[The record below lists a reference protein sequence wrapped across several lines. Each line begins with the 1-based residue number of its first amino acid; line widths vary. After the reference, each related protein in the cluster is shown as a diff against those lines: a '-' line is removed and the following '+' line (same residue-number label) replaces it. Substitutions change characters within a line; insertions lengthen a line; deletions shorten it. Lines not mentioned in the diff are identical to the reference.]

1 MSATERPDRPA
12 TIQAFER
19 GDYATIALHGSPED
33 WQTHAA
39 HGLIGN
45 AEKALAGLAAFDHPE
60 ARFYR
65 GVTYWIDG
73 REKEAAK
80 ILASCEG
87 AHAQRLLELIRKPKI
102 RVLAQCDRGSQWD
115 IITAIRKDP
124 RFEVTNVGFSP
135 NDTPNKA
142 SADVREFYDEKA
154 PPDFYIAKMVE
165 WHLLPSNLEA
175 LPCPRF
181 GHTADYDLHIQTV
194 RPWLSLFDEL
204 LTTDQTE
211 WADVSKLTDAPVTVF
226 PKAFSISSSL
236 PKMEQGIRPMDAFIS
251 GTTFHPYHPD
261 KARLLHQI
269 LANDELKVQIVE
281 GFLPLADYFKILGHT
296 RAAFTY
302 IRHPGGMPTRGMEA
316 LAMGS
321 AIAVQKESILRAYLG
336 EEEGVVS
343 YDSDGTDLP
352 EVLDRIS
359 REWEHFAPRAQRG
372 GAYLR
377 KEFTAERTAGQYFRF
392 LTFLAARPRNAK
404 KADIPQAPRQKRAV
418 FCKGWA
424 WHPRVNKGVRQR
436 NTPALLKDLEEKGQ
450 PSSLIDLTRELMLE
464 YATWAYPPA
473 AQTFS
478 KGFAVRGTADHS
490 LFRQTL
496 DLFRFGI
503 QRFPKSLVLRFNA
516 IRAALY
522 LGEPAQVSEAL
533 QWARETLSLPT
544 GHWTVDPDEDVLPW
558 DFFSQMFNYRAYF
571 DACTRHWQ
579 TRDDVSSEL
588 IQLILASLSYHVS
601 CYADASSADRRT
613 QALRA
618 TRLDP
623 GFPFYA
629 LHAAKLL
636 EQVGYPESD
645 SEAEALLIPLAD
657 NSMLLFQASALLQ
670 TMHEAGRTR
679 SPHIAPLLKRAEEA
693 RKRISVTSAGRE
705 DWGILPLR
713 PALADPSPASS
724 QKPASGPIAGPS
736 PSTAGERPRILY
748 LCLEFA
754 QWEHAR
760 RLAYPAGVGLE
771 EGFHAH
777 NADLTTLPSVCGLS
791 VEARKAWQN
800 EVRRRCEGR
809 SFDQVWVELVH
820 SEWDEE
826 FWQWIQGIAPV
837 RVGLIMESLRY
848 EPEVYAQS
856 PHLLQRHAHVEKRL
870 RHVTHALCIDEADAE
885 ELRQSGQA
893 AVWWPQAV
901 PERFLLA
908 APIEPPDRRGV
919 FLGSVYGSRNE
930 WLQHPSLVGLLTF
943 QSKAPEETTDY
954 PAWFDDTQRSWESL
968 LLAEGPMPDNAL
980 ALYLESW
987 RRIRSETFR
996 LWIQGLQGCGAIV
1009 NLPSYVRGYAGRVY
1023 EGMAAGVPVVSWDVP
1038 DRPQTHGLFDKDK
1051 EILLFQRDN
1060 PEALAH
1066 CMRTLIENPD
1076 NARKLAVQG
1085 QERLRQGHTVEQRI
1099 DQIQSWIRT
1108 GTLPDFQAAS
1118 PIRINPLPSPAV
1130 APVSSLTPRTAMLA
1144 ATLSKVRRAQ
1154 GALTEAVACL
1164 DAALE
1169 SKPSQ
1174 IAWLVE
1180 RMDLAREAG
1189 EAVAVRRFAERAL
1202 ALETLNAQVWCRL
1215 AVEANRSGQIDLAKR
1230 IVETLWPQTPE
1241 DLGALVEWLKVH
1253 TASSQKASVAEQLT
1267 FSRDWLEPW
1276 LAKANAALELE
1287 RSSVGRSDKPGVADL
1302 GNLDAANAALEAGQ
1316 LADAWTLATTAIQ
1329 QRPFHPKAWLLLA
1342 SVALRAGDIERAGQ
1356 CGAEAKR
1363 LAPQWK
1369 AAKDFIKQIP
1379 AKGTAPQTS
1388 LPALALEVGP
1398 RKPRLTV
1405 CLITRDEER
1414 FISAC
1419 LKSIQSVADQIVV
1432 LDTGSTDRTV
1442 QIAQEL
1448 GAEVHHFTW
1457 RNDFSAA
1464 RNAAL
1469 EHARGDWILS
1479 LDADEEL
1486 VASTCDSLKTALSD
1500 PDVIAYRIPLADV
1513 GKEKEGFHYV
1523 PRLFRNAPG
1532 VHFRGRIHEHAFGS
1546 LETLQTE
1553 LGMRNILGK
1562 AQLLHHGYTD
1572 QVVKDRGKVK
1582 RNLRLLESALE
1593 ETPDDISLWMSYG
1606 LDLVRS
1612 GQLDAGLESYNKAFQ
1627 LMSRRP
1633 TEATPPEL
1641 RERLMTLF
1649 ASHLMTAQRFQTLT
1663 ELSTSPAAQATG
1675 PTASL
1680 HLLFGLAQYMQQ
1692 NHAEAAKHLRQC
1704 IAKRNTPSLS
1714 PILPDIKTGAPRHIL
1729 AIALSKLGD
1738 KKEAAKQFEASLAET
1753 PDACNVRLDFAHFL
1767 QREGQTIPALQQLH
1781 EIILRRPSE
1790 LAAWRFGAEL
1800 ALSKPDYL
1808 DFANDWTGEACK
1820 AFPRDSALQ
1829 HARAEVLTL
1838 RGDFQDA
1845 EPLWKTLK
1853 AHNNHKATAA
1863 WVLCLLQTGQEIPKQ
1878 DAGIEKLIS
1887 AEFYG
1892 WFGRLVTI
1900 GNEAAIRSLVASLD
1914 TLVLSLPSAT
1924 QLLKEVLTEAEA
1936 A

>member
-1 MSATERPDRPA
+1 MSATERLDRPA
-12 TIQAFER
+12 TIHAFER

-65 GVTYWIDG
+65 GVTLWIDG
-73 REKEAAK
+73 QEKEAAK

-87 AHAQRLLELIRKPKI
+87 AHAQRLLALIRKPKI

-142 SADVREFYDEKA
+142 SADVREFYDEKS

-165 WHLLPSNLEA
+165 WHLLPSNLRA
-175 LPCPRF
+175 LPCPLF

-226 PKAFSISSSL
+226 PKAFSISGSL
-236 PKMEQGIRPMDAFIS
+236 PAMEQGIRAMDAFIS

-269 LANDELKVQIVE
+269 LANEELKVQIVE

-336 EEEGVVS
+336 EDEGVVS

-392 LTFLAARPRNAK
+392 LTFLAARPRAARAESK
-404 KADIPQAPRQKRAV
+404 DAPPRQKRAV

-424 WHPRVNKGVRQR
+424 WHPRVNKAVRLR
-436 NTPALLKDLEEKGQ
+436 NTPDLIKDFEQTGLS
-450 PSSLIDLTRELMLE
+450 SSLIDLTRELVLE

-473 AQTFS
+473 AQTFA
-478 KGFAVRGTADHS
+478 KGYAARGTPDHS

-496 DLFRFGI
+496 ELFRFGI
-503 QRFPKSLVLRFNA
+503 QRFPKSLVIRFNA
-516 IRAALY
+516 IRSALY
-522 LGEPAQVSEAL
+522 LGEPDQVSEAL
-533 QWARETLSLPT
+533 RWAREALSLPT
-544 GHWTVDPDEDVLPW
+544 GHWVVDPDEDVLPW

-579 TRDDVSSEL
+579 TREDVSSEL
-588 IQLILASLSYHVS
+588 IRLILASLSYHVS
-601 CYADASSADRRT
+601 CYTDVGIADRRT
-613 QALRA
+613 HALRA

-629 LHAAKLL
+629 LNAARLL
-636 EQVGYPESD
+636 EQVGQPESD
-645 SEAEALLIPLAD
+645 SEAEGLLISLAD
-657 NSMLLFQASALLQ
+657 NSMLFFQAATLLQ
-670 TMHEAGRTR
+670 SMQAAGRTKCAQ
-679 SPHIAPLLKRAEEA
+679 IAAVLKRTEQA

-713 PALADPSPASS
+713 PTLTECSDAVPQAPVNDSQSSPASS
-724 QKPASGPIAGPS
+724 PESA
-736 PSTAGERPRILY
+736 RPRILF

-771 EGFHAH
+771 EGFHAQ
-777 NADLTTLPSVCGLS
+777 NAELTTLPSICGLS
-791 VEARKAWQN
+791 ADARKAWQR
-800 EVRRRCEGR
+800 EIRRRCEGQR
-809 SFDQVWVELVH
+809 FDQVWVELVH

-826 FWQWIQGIAPV
+826 FWQWMQGVAPV

-848 EPEVYAQS
+848 EPEVYVQS
-856 PHLLQRHAHVEKRL
+856 PHLLQRQAHVEKRL

-885 ELRQSGQA
+885 ELRQSGQP

-901 PERFLLA
+901 PERFLLSPPDA
-908 APIEPPDRRGV
+908 PPDRRGV

-943 QSKAPEETTDY
+943 QSKAPEETTEY

-968 LLAEGPMPDNAL
+968 LLSEGPLPDNAL
-980 ALYLESW
+980 ELYLESW
-987 RRIRSETFR
+987 RRIRSESFR
-996 LWIQGLQGCGAIV
+996 LWIRGLQGCGAIV

-1023 EGMAAGVPVVSWDVP
+1023 EGISAGVPVVSWDVP
-1038 DRPQTHGLFDKDK
+1038 DRPLTHALFEKDQQ
-1051 EILLFQRDN
+1051 ILLFQRDN
-1060 PEALAH
+1060 PESLATPL
-1066 CMRTLIENPD
+1066 RFLIENPEQ
-1076 NARKLAVQG
+1076 ARRLATQA
-1085 QERLRQGHTVEQRI
+1085 QERLRHGHTVEQRVE
-1099 DQIQSWIRT
+1099 QIQSWIRT
-1108 GTLPDFQAAS
+1108 GTLPDFKSVWPA
-1118 PIRINPLPSPAV
+1118 RINPCPCPPLAST
-1130 APVSSLTPRTAMLA
+1130 SSLSPRVAMLA

-1154 GALTEAVACL
+1154 GVLAEAVECL

-1174 IAWLVE
+1174 VAWLVE
-1180 RMDLAREAG
+1180 RLDMACAAG
-1189 EAVAVRRFAERAL
+1189 DANGARRFAERAL
-1202 ALETLNAQVWCRL
+1202 DVENLNAQVWFRL
-1215 AVEANRSGQIDLAKR
+1215 ALGAHRRGQIDLAKR
-1230 IVETLWPQTPE
+1230 IVETLWPETPE
-1241 DLGALVEWLKVH
+1241 DLGALVEWLKVR
-1253 TASSQKASVAEQLT
+1253 TSPDANASFAEQIA
-1267 FSRDWLEPW
+1267 FSRDWLEPR
-1276 LAKANAALELE
+1276 LASAAVALELE
-1287 RSSVGRSDKPGVADL
+1287 RSSSGRTDKPRVAGLGDL
-1302 GNLDAANAALEAGQ
+1302 AAANAALQADQ
-1316 LADAWTLATTAIQ
+1316 LSDAWTLATTAIQ
-1329 QRPFHPKAWLLLA
+1329 ERPFHPKAWLLLA
-1342 SVALRAGDIERAGQ
+1342 TVALKAGDTERARQ
-1356 CGAEAKR
+1356 CGTEARR

-1369 AAKDFIKQIP
+1369 APKDFLKQIP
-1379 AKGTAPQTS
+1379 TKGTGSQTS
-1388 LPALALEVGP
+1388 LPPLALEVGA
-1398 RKPRLTV
+1398 RKPKLTV
-1405 CLITRDEER
+1405 CLIARDEER

-1419 LKSIQSVADQIVV
+1419 LKSIKGVADQIVV

-1448 GAEVHHFTW
+1448 GAEVYHFTW

-1469 EHARGDWILS
+1469 EHAHGDWILS

-1486 VASTCDSLKTALSD
+1486 VASTRDQLKTALTEA
-1500 PDVIAYRIPLADV
+1500 DVIAYRLPLADV

-1532 VHFRGRIHEHAFGS
+1532 VHFRGRIHEHAFCS
-1546 LETLQTE
+1546 LEALQSE

-1593 ETPDDISLWMSYG
+1593 ETPDDVSLWMSYG

-1612 GQLDAGLESYNKAFQ
+1612 GQLDAGLESYGKAFQ

-1663 ELSTSPAAQATG
+1663 ELSTSPAALATG

-1680 HLLFGLAQYMQQ
+1680 HLLFGLANYVQQ
-1692 NHAEAAKHLRQC
+1692 NYSDAAKHLRQC

-1714 PILPDIKTGAPRHIL
+1714 PILPDTQTGAPRHIL

-1738 KKEAAKQFEASLAET
+1738 RKEAAKQFEASLSES

-1767 QREGQTIPALQQLH
+1767 QREGQTIPAIQQLH

-1790 LAAWRFGAEL
+1790 LVAWRLGAEL
-1800 ALSKPDYL
+1800 AMSKPDYL

-1820 AFPRDSALQ
+1820 AFPRDTSLLLS
-1829 HARAEVLTL
+1829 RAEVLTL
-1838 RGDFQDA
+1838 RGDFQEA
-1845 EPLWKTLK
+1845 QPLWKSLM
-1853 AHNNHKATAA
+1853 AQSNHKAIAG
-1863 WVLCLLQTGQEIPKQ
+1863 WILCLLQTGQELPTF
-1878 DAGIEKLIS
+1878 DSGNEKLIS
-1887 AEFYG
+1887 AEFYT
-1892 WFGRLVTI
+1892 WFGRLVTA
-1900 GNEAAIRSLVASLD
+1900 GNEAAVKALVASLD
-1914 TLVLSLPSAT
+1914 NLALSLPAAA
-1924 QLLKEVLTEAEA
+1924 QLLKDVLAEAEA